1 MKTQSEKF
9 SKMMERAKAEAG
21 VTADDMKV
29 SLLSSIA
36 DSLAVIAD
44 NISPD
49 PKVIKDRSDIQL
61 ANEICHIAAKYTDA
75 NKAMMEIAYKIEK
88 VLKEPVSEFKVYAAA
103 LKNTERNT

>member
-1 MKTQSEKF
+1 MKTQSKRYSE
-9 SKMMERAKAEAG
+9 MMERAKAIAG

-44 NISPD
+44 NISQNS
-49 PKVIKDRSDIQL
+49 KAIEDRSDIQL
-61 ANEICHIAAKYTDA
+61 ANKICLIAAKCTDA
-75 NKAMMEIAYKIEK
+75 NLAMNEIGYEIEK

-103 LKNTERNT
+103 LKNTERYV

>member
-1 MKTQSEKF
+1 MKTQSEKY
-9 SKMMERAKAEAG
+9 SEMMERAKAKAG

-44 NISPD
+44 NISQNS
-49 PKVIKDRSDIQL
+49 KVIKDRSDIQL
-61 ANEICHIAAKYTDA
+61 ANEICLIAAKCTDA
-75 NKAMMEIAYKIEK
+75 NLAMIEIGYAIEK

-103 LKNTERNT
+103 LKNAERNT